1 MKKTLLT
8 ESAVK
13 KLKKELDELIL
24 IKRKEI
30 AEEIKIAR
38 GFGDLSENAEYHAA
52 KEAQAKNEAEIQ
64 KIKNMLDNYEL
75 VQDSPDND
83 KVSIN
88 SKVDIKYLD
97 SDEEATVTIVPS
109 IEAEPFDGK
118 ISNESPIG
126 KALLDHVPG
135 ETIPVEIPD
144 GILNIKILDIN

>member
-126 KALLDHVPG
+126 KALLNHVPG

-144 GILNIKILDIN
+144 GILNIKIIDIN

>member
-24 IKRKEI
+24 VKRKEI

-64 KIKNMLDNYEL
+64 KIKNMLDNYKL
-75 VQDSPDND
+75 VEDSPDND

-97 SDEEATVTIVPS
+97 SDEETTVTIVPS
-109 IEAEPFDGK
+109 IEAEPFNNK

>member
-30 AEEIKIAR
+30 AERIEKAKEL
-38 GFGDLSENAEYHAA
+38 GDLSENAEYHAA
-52 KEAQAKNEAEIQ
+52 KEAQAKNETEIQ

-83 KVSIN
+83 KISIN

-97 SDEEATVTIVPS
+97 SDEETTVTIVPS
-109 IEAEPFDGK
+109 IEADPFNGK

-126 KALLDHVPG
+126 KALLNHVPG